1 MKNEKF
7 EANAPKELVD
17 QTNARIEELTVQ
29 ENVIK
34 DLIES
39 LK

>member
-1 MKNEKF
+1 MKNEKVV
-7 EANAPKELVD
+7 ANAPKELVD